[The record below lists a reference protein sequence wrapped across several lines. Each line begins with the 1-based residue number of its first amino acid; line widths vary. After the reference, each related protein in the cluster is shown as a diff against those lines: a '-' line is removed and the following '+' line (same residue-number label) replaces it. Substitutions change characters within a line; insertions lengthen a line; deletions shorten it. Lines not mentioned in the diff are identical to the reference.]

1 VRKRRWWFGEEV
13 GPLPPLHSLHFA
25 KGDATQ
31 HLLVLKE
38 TEDKN

>member
-1 VRKRRWWFGEEV
+1 MGVWRGGRTS
-13 GPLPPLHSLHFA
+13 LPPPHSLHFA

-31 HLLVLKE
+31 HLLVLRE